1 MGLNMY
7 GVVLWSDPDAR
18 KAVIWCED
26 HGDLAFYSAGS
37 DLPLGE
43 VSLDAGD
50 LVEFDVTTERALRYA
65 HNPQVVSEGF
75 DRDLARRLDG
85 AAMPARAEPCPPRK
99 AEERRILPFRPR
111 RVAPVL
117 RDMQPSLSLG
127 L

>member
-1 MGLNMY
+1 MY

-75 DRDLARRLDG
+75 DREIAQRLDG
-85 AAMPARAEPCPPRK
+85 AAVPVRAVVRPARK
-99 AEERRILPFRPR
+99 AEERRILPFRRPGIAPR
-111 RVAPVL
+111 L
-117 RDMQPSLSLG
+117 RDLQPSLSLG
-127 L
+127 F

>member
-1 MGLNMY
+1 MY

-26 HGDLAFYSAGS
+26 HGDLAFYSGGS

-75 DRDLARRLDG
+75 DRDIAQRLDG
-85 AAMPARAEPCPPRK
+85 AAEPTVAAARPARK
-99 AEERRILPFRPR
+99 AGERRILPFRRPGIAAHPR
-111 RVAPVL
+111 NL
-117 RDMQPSLSLG
+117 QPSLSLG
-127 L
+127 F

>member
-1 MGLNMY
+1 MY

-37 DLPLGE
+37 HLTLGE

-75 DRDLARRLDG
+75 DREIADRLDRG
-85 AAMPARAEPCPPRK
+85 AVPARGQACPARK
-99 AEERRILPFRPR
+99 SEERRILPFRRPGAAAQR
-111 RVAPVL
+111 RPL
-117 RDMQPSLSLG
+117 QPSLSLG
-127 L
+127 F

>member
-1 MGLNMY
+1 MY

-26 HGDLAFYSAGS
+26 HGDLAFYSGGS

-65 HNPQVVSEGF
+65 HNPHVVSEGF
-75 DRDLARRLDG
+75 DREIAQRLDG
-85 AAMPARAEPCPPRK
+85 AAVPVRAPAYPARK
-99 AEERRILPFRPR
+99 AEERRILPFRRPSIAPR
-111 RVAPVL
+111 QREL
-117 RDMQPSLSLG
+117 QPSLSLG
-127 L
+127 F